1 MELLTWLEN
10 TGVVTWIRESE
21 SLLGYTLY
29 LAFHTIGMVFLV
41 GPNLVIAA
49 RVLGLAPGL
58 PVRPMA
64 AFRPFITA
72 GMWITL
78 VTGSVLFATAPVGY
92 VKNGVFVFKIVVL
105 VASLVCI
112 RKLLRELFAEGIDAD
127 AVADTPRI
135 KHLTLISVFL
145 WAAGVVAGR
154 LTAYSGVVVF
164 ASLVAFGVLL
174 AVVAIIALVARS
186 ISHRS
191 ERQAAFALD
200 IHPTPVKGG
209 K

>member
-10 TGVVTWIRESE
+10 TSAVTWVRESE

-29 LAFHTIGMVFLV
+29 LALHTIGMVFLV
-41 GPNLVIAA
+41 GPNLMIAA

-64 AFRPFITA
+64 AFRPLITV
-72 GMWITL
+72 GMWITI
-78 VTGSVLFATAPVGY
+78 VTGSVLFATAPLGY

-105 VASLVCI
+105 IASLVCI
-112 RKLLRELFAEGIDAD
+112 RKLLNELFAEGVDAD

-135 KHLTLISVFL
+135 KRLTLVSVFL

-164 ASLVAFGVLL
+164 ASLGAFAVLL
-174 AVVAIIALVARS
+174 AIAAAIALIARFM
-186 ISHRS
+186 SHRG
-191 ERQAAFALD
+191 ERQATFAMN

>member
-1 MELLTWLEN
+1 MELLTWLGN
-10 TGVVTWIRESE
+10 TGAATWVRESE

-64 AFRPFITA
+64 AFRPFITL
-72 GMWITL
+72 GMWLTIIT
-78 VTGSVLFATAPVGY
+78 GFVLFATAPVGY

-105 VASLVCI
+105 IASLICI
-112 RKLLRELFAEGIDAD
+112 RKLLRELFTEGIDAD
-127 AVADTPRI
+127 AVADSPRI
-135 KHLTLISVFL
+135 KRLTLISVLL
-145 WAAGVVAGR
+145 WAAGIVAGR

-164 ASLVAFGVLL
+164 ASLVAFGILL
-174 AVVAIIALVARS
+174 AIVTVIALIARLLS
-186 ISHRS
+186 NRG
-191 ERQAAFALD
+191 ERQTAFAMNV
-200 IHPTPVKGG
+200 HPSPVKGG